1 MLAAQVAGLA
11 RLGFAGVADG
21 HLAALVRVE
30 VGAGC
35 GAVAVLGDWL
45 LVEVVHEGAASGW
58 EAAEGDAEQDTDTVR
73 SRDGGDGATE
83 RAALLHRQSSDVAG
97 TRGVASDLRRR
108 CGLSAH
114 G

>member
-1 MLAAQVAGLA
+1 VLAAQVAGLA
-11 RLGFAGVADG
+11 RLGLAGVADG
-21 HLAALVRVE
+21 HLAALVGVE
-30 VGAGC
+30 VGAGG

-45 LVEVVHEGAASGW
+45 LVEVVHEGTAGGW
-58 EAAEGDAEQDTDTVR
+58 EAAEGDAEQDTDTIG

-83 RAALLHRQSSDVAG
+83 RAALLDGKSSDVAG
-97 TRGVASDLRRR
+97 ARGVASDLRRG